1 MLCHQDDSGDCVA
14 TAVQGLIIY
23 HNPYRSRQYLGF
35 RTLGFSKDD
44 VTYSLHR
51 SSFWGSPCRM
61 LNIQLVKPK
70 EGTTMETIGISVDG
84 INPALL
90 VIRNI
95 PEFP

>member
-1 MLCHQDDSGDCVA
+1 
-14 TAVQGLIIY
+14 
-23 HNPYRSRQYLGF
+23 
-35 RTLGFSKDD
+35 
-44 VTYSLHR
+44 
-51 SSFWGSPCRM
+51 M

-70 EGTTMETIGISVDG
+70 EGTTMETIGTSVDG